1 MNELQKSMN
10 PTNLTIFKPTVLKN
24 YPDSDAIDV
33 GARAWG
39 YVMCNNYPSGDMNTS
54 KSLKS
59 QSDCKRQATNI
70 SPFR

>member
-1 MNELQKSMN
+1 M
-10 PTNLTIFKPTVLKN
+10 KN

-33 GARAWG
+33 GARALG
-39 YVMCNNYPSGDMNTS
+39 YVMCYNYPSGDMNTS
-54 KSLKS
+54 KGLKP